1 MTKTLLPFAALLVLA
16 PAAFGQG
23 LRPAAFADQFYPGD
37 PARLAADVDAYLAA
51 AAPAGPAAAGRVLGL
66 VVPHAGYMYSGR
78 TAAAAYAVVRGQAID
93 AVVVIGPSHRHAFE
107 GASIWPAGGFET
119 PLGTVRVDADLA
131 KAIAKA
137 AGFRFRPEAFAEEHS
152 VEVQLPFIQHALPGA
167 AIVPIVMGAQTE
179 ATIRALAAALAKT
192 CRGRKVLVVA
202 STDLSHYLPE
212 KKARATDAAT
222 AALLEGVETGA
233 LIRKV
238 EAGENIMCGGGG
250 VASLLLYAAKVGR
263 PEVRVLARTDSA
275 SFGGPVVGYLAAAV
289 RTRDEAAPEGFTLT
303 ADEKAELLKMARA
316 ALTVFL
322 ERGETL
328 DDRSGLEKLRTPRGA
343 FVTLTKGGDLRGC
356 IGFIEPF
363 LPLGQTVIR
372 CAIYAATED
381 PRFPPVAAAELGRL
395 RIEIS
400 VLTPARE
407 IGRPE
412 LVQVGRH
419 GLIVERDG
427 RKGVLLPQVPVE
439 NGWDRKTFLAQ
450 GSLKA
455 GLPADAWKRG
465 AKLSVFEA
473 IVFHE

>member
-1 MTKTLLPFAALLVLA
+1 MTKPLLPLAALLVLA
-16 PAAFGQG
+16 PAALGQG
-23 LRPAAFADQFYPGD
+23 LRPAAFAGQFYPGD

-51 AAPAGPAAAGRVLGL
+51 AAPSGPPAAGCVLGL
-66 VVPHAGYMYSGR
+66 VAPHAGYMYSGR
-78 TAAAAYAVVRGQAID
+78 TAAAAYAVVRGLAID
-93 AVVVIGPSHRHAFE
+93 TVVVIGPSHRYAFE
-107 GASIWPAGGFET
+107 GASIWPNGGFET
-119 PLGTVRVDADLA
+119 PLGTARVDADLA
-131 KAIAKA
+131 RAIARA
-137 AGFRFRPEAFAEEHS
+137 SGFRFRPEAFAEEHS
-152 VEVQLPFIQHALPGA
+152 VEVQLPFIQRALPGA
-167 AIVPIVMGAQTE
+167 AVVPIVMGAQTR
-179 ATIRALAAALAKT
+179 ATIRSLAAALTKA

-212 KKARATDAAT
+212 KKARAADAAT
-222 AALLEGVETGA
+222 AALIEGLETET
-233 LIRKV
+233 LIRRT

-250 VASLLLYAAKVGR
+250 VAALLLYAARAGR
-263 PEVRVLARTDSA
+263 AEARVLARTDSA

-289 RTRDEAAPEGFTLT
+289 RVREDADPDGLALT
-303 ADEKAELLKMARA
+303 AGEKAELLKMARA
-316 ALTVFL
+316 ALTAFL
-322 ERGETL
+322 ERGATI

-343 FVTLTKGGDLRGC
+343 FVTLTEAGDLRGC
-356 IGFIEPF
+356 IGFIEPVM
-363 LPLGQTVIR
+363 PLGQAVIR

-381 PRFPPVAAAELGRL
+381 PRFPPVSAAELGRL

-407 IGRPE
+407 IGQPG

-439 NGWDRKTFLAQ
+439 NGWDRETFLAQ

-473 IVFHE
+473 IVFRE